1 MPAKQKP
8 LTIAEKIAQGK
19 LDSALTKGRRSSAA
33 KTPHERVGSVQGSQM
48 ASNDIAPQKAETK
61 KDSKPISRTAY
72 KKAPMSASTKK
83 IKQQPDEE
91 LKSENNLL
99 RNEEFNT
106 TTGQI
111 TNQPSSLTQ

>member
-83 IKQQPDEE
+83 IKQ
-91 LKSENNLL
+91 
-99 RNEEFNT
+99 
-106 TTGQI
+106 
-111 TNQPSSLTQ
+111 